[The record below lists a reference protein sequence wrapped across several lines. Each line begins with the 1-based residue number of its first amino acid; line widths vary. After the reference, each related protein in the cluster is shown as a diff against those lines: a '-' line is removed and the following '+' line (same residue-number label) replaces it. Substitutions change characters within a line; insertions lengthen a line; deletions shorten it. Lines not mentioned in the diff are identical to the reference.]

1 VKATLLLVLTAAGAA
16 ASACWTTKAQPD
28 PVAPTPPPRPF
39 VEARRTPPR
48 ASPCEQAVDHLAE
61 IERDELSK
69 IPDFADKL
77 DALRDVTVASCDET
91 HWSPELMAC
100 FNDTADT
107 TALQQCQSLF
117 TSDQTSDLMRRITEI
132 LTGLNGPP

>member
-1 VKATLLLVLTAAGAA
+1 MKAAVLLLAG
-16 ASACWTTKAQPD
+16 CWTTASQPP
-28 PVAPTPPPRPF
+28 PVAPASQPKPF
-39 VEARRTPPR
+39 AEARRAPPR

>member
-1 VKATLLLVLTAAGAA
+1 MRAALVLVTFG
-16 ASACWTTKAQPD
+16 ACWTTASPPP
-28 PVAPTPPPRPF
+28 PVMPTPRPTPI
-39 VEARRTPPR
+39 VEAHRIAPR
-48 ASPCEQAVDHLAE
+48 VSPCEQAVDHLAE

-77 DALRDVTVASCDET
+77 EALRDVTVASCEEA
-91 HWSPELMAC
+91 HWSAELMAC
-100 FNDTADT
+100 FHDTADT

>member
-1 VKATLLLVLTAAGAA
+1 MRAVLLLAL
-16 ASACWTTKAQPD
+16 SACWTTASP
-28 PVAPTPPPRPF
+28 PPAAPTQQPTSF
-39 VEARRTPPR
+39 VEARRVAPR

-77 DALRDVTVASCDET
+77 EALREVTVASCDET
-91 HWSPELMAC
+91 HWSAELMAC

-117 TSDQTSDLMRRITEI
+117 TSGQTSDLMRRITEI

>member
-1 VKATLLLVLTAAGAA
+1 MKAAVLLLAG
-16 ASACWTTKAQPD
+16 CWTTASQPP
-28 PVAPTPPPRPF
+28 PVAPAPQPKPF
-39 VEARRTPPR
+39 AEARRAPPR

-132 LTGLNGPP
+132 LTGLNAPP